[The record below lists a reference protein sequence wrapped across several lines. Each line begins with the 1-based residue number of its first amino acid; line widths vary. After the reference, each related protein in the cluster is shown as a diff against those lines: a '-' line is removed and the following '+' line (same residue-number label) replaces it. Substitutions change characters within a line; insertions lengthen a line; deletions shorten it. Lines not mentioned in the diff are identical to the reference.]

1 MAVGGRIQKKEKK
14 CRVDRS
20 SITDGSDTCHWNR
33 KEEEC
38 FKRITYV
45 VLSPLDYKQP

>member
-1 MAVGGRIQKKEKK
+1 MAVGGRIQEKEKK

-38 FKRITYV
+38 FKI
-45 VLSPLDYKQP
+45 SPDSSWSAL